1 MLILDRY
8 RLGTI
13 VSQRRMI
20 FLATDSTSGRPVW
33 VHVIAEPV
41 DSARQE
47 IVKHAKAF
55 IQAGGGQ
62 DIEDFLEYGYH
73 DKTHYVITASRPE
86 CKELGPYLDTLLALR
101 GIEIPEKAASMDA
114 TASGTIVDD
123 RTQEITARLRRVSNP
138 AASGSQPGAS
148 QPSGTAPPKA
158 RRAEPLPQDRTM
170 SSQPTLYLR
179 SDDVRQAIE
188 SGAGPPPAAKSPGAE
203 SGDPRQVADNPDDT
217 ETTIR
222 FVRPQFADSGSADAF
237 DSDQTAKVISPWAA
251 KQAEAKH
258 RADHSPARPIIV
270 PAQASK
276 QSGARKYPVW
286 REQARPATGG
296 APPSQGPPVAPPD
309 ARPAAEPTPHQN
321 GSGGH
326 RLVLPPVRR
335 GSPATT
341 PPVLPAS
348 DLDPAARE
356 PARRGSPDPK
366 FLYMTLALVMVS
378 LAAIALGLGWYI
390 HTTANVAAP
399 SAAAVAPAPSGGGE
413 ASGAAQPD
421 ASVPAA
427 AAQAAQQQPGG
438 ASFSPLLLS
447 IAFISAVL
455 IFAAVVVL
463 FMAVKRGA

>member
-20 FLATDSTSGRPVW
+20 FLATDSNSGRPVW

-101 GIEIPEKAASMDA
+101 GIEVPGAPVSLEA
-114 TASGTIVDD
+114 TASGAIAED
-123 RTQEITARLRRVSNP
+123 RTQEITARLRRVRDS
-138 AASGSQPGAS
+138 AATGSTLKEAMAQGS
-148 QPSGTAPPKA
+148 RS
-158 RRAEPLPQDRTM
+158 AEPPPQERTM
-170 SSQPTLYLR
+170 SSQPTMYLR
-179 SDDVRQAIE
+179 GDDVRRAIE
-188 SGAGPPPAAKSPGAE
+188 SGSESQHAGESPVPPLDRA
-203 SGDPRQVADNPDDT
+203 QVTENPDDT

-222 FVRPQFADSGSADAF
+222 FVRPQFADSGSEEAYDP
-237 DSDQTAKVISPWAA
+237 DQTAKVISPWAA
-251 KQAEAKH
+251 KRAAAKK
-258 RADHSPARPIIV
+258 RTDRPPARPVIV
-270 PAQASK
+270 PSHPPE
-276 QSGARKYPVW
+276 QSGDPKYPVW
-286 REQARPATGG
+286 REKARAAGAAAHSSQ
-296 APPSQGPPVAPPD
+296 APPSGNAPE
-309 ARPAAEPTPHQN
+309 ARPSTQAEPAPYQN

-335 GSPATT
+335 GFPATT
-341 PPVLPAS
+341 EAAPRSPDFEPPPPGS
-348 DLDPAARE
+348 
-356 PARRGSPDPK
+356 ARRGGPDPK
-366 FLYMTLALVMVS
+366 LLYMTLALVMVS

-399 SAAAVAPAPSGGGE
+399 SGAAAVAPASSEGGGE
-413 ASGAAQPD
+413 AGAAQPN
-421 ASVPAA
+421 AAPPPAA
-427 AAQAAQQQPGG
+427 APQAAPQQPGG